1 MRKATGPCANYCQD
15 EIDDDR
21 KLDNGIAIIVRAGLL
36 ALIKPYIREG
46 ESNGMEHDERQGEVS
61 AKERGNGRVGGGRY
75 WHGVEEQ
82 DRVREE
88 RAGGTRCCLLNP
100 RDQYDVPYLFLPR
113 NIANDGVRDTRT
125 CSCFPIYVTRGE
137 VMLRQLIPDFS
148 RKVFVVLYFSST

>member
-1 MRKATGPCANYCQD
+1 MRDKERYRR
-15 EIDDDR
+15 R
-21 KLDNGIAIIVRAGLL
+21 KEGT
-36 ALIKPYIREG
+36 RE
-46 ESNGMEHDERQGEVS
+46 DER
-61 AKERGNGRVGGGRY
+61 RD

-113 NIANDGVRDTRT
+113 NIADDGVRDTRRYMLM
-125 CSCFPIYVTRGE
+125 FPIHVTRGE

-148 RKVFVVLYFSST
+148 